1 MLIVCDILEAIFW
14 INGTLIRNTANLQ
27 HYVFC
32 EIISSNHSAHV
43 IKSFTLGLKV
53 LLELKILYHFILTVW
68 MFCVQIINLARY
80 CVLAVKQ
87 KHSAASLCSI
97 TTEVLKVLN
106 ATEELIGEAGGESC
120 TPSESTCASPITSG
134 SETRRLDQKLTKME
148 EKVSDKSSCAASIQ
162 PRRNLHIRLASA
174 QVYLTAGAVYGLE
187 GTLGDLE
194 HCARSISSGTTDTEL
209 AFLEDQVA
217 TAAAQVH
224 QSELQVRVSD
234 LPC

>member
-1 MLIVCDILEAIFW
+1 MF
-14 INGTLIRNTANLQ
+14 RSKHKAN
-27 HYVFC
+27 
-32 EIISSNHSAHV
+32 V
-43 IKSFTLGLKV
+43 IKSSTLKSFWNLKPFSV
-53 LLELKILYHFILTVW
+53 SFDLFG
-68 MFCVQIINLARY
+68 CVPVINLACS
-80 CVLAVKQ
+80 CVPAVKQ
-87 KHSAASLCSI
+87 QQHSAASLCSI

-120 TPSESTCASPITSG
+120 TPSESMSASPITSG

-148 EKVSDKSSCAASIQ
+148 EKVNDKASCGASVQ
-162 PRRNLHIRLASA
+162 PWRNLHVRLVFV

-217 TAAAQVH
+217 SAAAQVQ
-224 QSELQVRVSD
+224 QSELQVRLRSPTSSVSARLD
-234 LPC
+234 GGF